1 MLSRRFMISVGST
14 REPADAIRLWTNV
27 FTGDSLLPFVR
38 RLSEHGSVDLLS
50 SSAAHAAAL
59 RELRARVEVSQYGS
73 TSELRALMQ
82 AKFESRAYD
91 CVFLAAAVADYRPA
105 GMYQVIERVPG
116 PDGRETWT
124 VQRSSSPK
132 TPSSFA
138 ELAALATPTEKLV
151 DLVRAEFGHR
161 GLLVKYKLEVGVDT
175 PTLLRIAS
183 RAREASRADY
193 LVANTLEM
201 ARGERPGAF
210 LIGGGDPEWLER
222 EALQQ
227 RLCEIARS
235 TRTA

>member
-91 CVFLAAAVADYRPA
+91 CVFLAAAAKNTPPISSIAAMLRPNSGHWSPA
-105 GMYQVIERVPG
+105 RN
-116 PDGRETWT
+116 T
-124 VQRSSSPK
+124 VC
-132 TPSSFA
+132 
-138 ELAALATPTEKLV
+138 KL
-151 DLVRAEFGHR
+151 G
-161 GLLVKYKLEVGVDT
+161 
-175 PTLLRIAS
+175 
-183 RAREASRADY
+183 
-193 LVANTLEM
+193 
-201 ARGERPGAF
+201 
-210 LIGGGDPEWLER
+210 
-222 EALQQ
+222 
-227 RLCEIARS
+227 
-235 TRTA
+235 TR